1 MEKNFLSN
9 LGFRFALSRT
19 PEMNFFVQS
28 VTLPAIDL
36 GQFDLEDPFVR
47 LPQPGTKLNF
57 NPLNLTFLVNEDM
70 DNYLEIFDWL
80 NGLGFPENFNQYT
93 NFVGNQGA
101 VGPTSTQEFSD
112 GSLLILSSHKNA
124 SIKVNFQDMF
134 PISLSDLTFDSTL
147 TDVEYLRATVTFRYR
162 LYTIE
167 KI

>member
-9 LGFRFALSRT
+9 LGFRFVLSRT

-57 NPLNLTFLVNEDM
+57 NPLSLTFLVNEDM

-80 NGLGFPENFNQYT
+80 NGLGFPENFNQYS

-112 GSLLILSSHKNA
+112 GSLMILSSHKNP
-124 SIKVNFQDMF
+124 SLKVTFQDMF
-134 PISLSDLTFDSTL
+134 PISLSDLNFDSTM